1 VDLVREVARKGLRA
15 IGAVVAAFAA
25 AGPACAAPIATVSA
39 TIVKPV
45 VLTWVQNLD
54 LGTIILPAGTFS
66 NSIVSLSRNGVLTCA
81 ANLTCTGTTSVAK
94 YDVAGSQ
101 GQVVTVNA
109 PNVTMVNQSDTT
121 KTLILTVDN
130 PGTVTIANSGQ
141 PGTKFSLGGSINLNS
156 TTVGGVYTGT
166 FNVTV
171 NY

>member
-1 VDLVREVARKGLRA
+1 M
-15 IGAVVAAFAA
+15 GAAVAAFAVA
-25 AGPACAAPIATVSA
+25 APACAAPIATVSA

-45 VLTWVQNLD
+45 VLTWIQDLD
-54 LGTIILPAGTFS
+54 LGTIILPSGNFS

-94 YDVAGSQ
+94 YDVVGSQ
-101 GQVVTVNA
+101 GQIVTVSA
-109 PNVTMVNQSDTT
+109 PSVTMVNQSDTT
-121 KTLILTVDN
+121 KTLLLTVDN

-141 PGTKFSLGGSINLNS
+141 PGTKFALGGSINLNS